1 MSSHM
6 EPHHGTG
13 HDHGAKEQDVHDSL
27 NHIVSPKIY
36 VAVGTALLILTGTT
50 AAVSYIDLGVFN
62 AVVALF
68 IACCK
73 ASIVV
78 LFFMHVKYSSR
89 LTKLTLF
96 SGLFLFSVLISLT
109 LSDYMTRAW
118 GRW

>member
-1 MSSHM
+1 MSTHT
-6 EPHHGTG
+6 EPHHGPDTTT
-13 HDHGAKEQDVHDSL
+13 DPKEHDVHDSL
-27 NHIVSPKIY
+27 EPHRFAQDLRHGRHRPADPDRNHGGRVLHRSRRLQRRGG
-36 VAVGTALLILTGTT
+36 AVHRLL
-50 AAVSYIDLGVFN
+50 
-62 AVVALF
+62 
-68 IACCK
+68 K